1 MEETVD
7 CKKETKK
14 DEDLVEFDFQR
25 ETRRKKGPS
34 SPTTVLT
41 MAGLF
46 VCGSTLMLSG
56 IIVLC
61 QVRTL
66 LHLAS
71 FSLLDPC
78 FLSKMNNLLL

>member
-1 MEETVD
+1 MEKIASRKNGNENDET
-7 CKKETKK
+7 
-14 DEDLVEFDFQR
+14 EFDFQR
-25 ETRRKKGPS
+25 ETRQKKGPS

-61 QVRTL
+61 QVTIFIIS
-66 LHLAS
+66 AIMFNNIIS
-71 FSLLDPC
+71 FIA
-78 FLSKMNNLLL
+78 K